1 MEKYRQEI
9 QKQIRGGAIIIALTI
24 ALFSTLHVFLYPKL
38 TNPATLKL
46 ISYLEGLIMGVVFVM
61 IIQIFIRRKAL
72 KDETS
77 LRKLYNEEHDE
88 RTQLIR
94 QKAGEPLMAITG
106 AIIMTAGA
114 VSAYFH
120 PIVSYSLMGAGLFV
134 ILIGILVKI
143 WVARKY

>member
-38 TNPATLKL
+38 TNPATVKL
-46 ISYLEGLIMGVVFVM
+46 ISYLEGLIMGVVFVL

-88 RTQLIR
+88 RTQFIR

-120 PIVSYSLMGAGLFV
+120 PIVSYTLMGAGLFV
-134 ILIGILVKI
+134 ILVGILVKI

>member
-9 QKQIRGGAIIIALTI
+9 QNQIRGGAIIIALTI

-46 ISYLEGLIMGVVFVM
+46 ILYLEGLIMGVVFVL

-120 PIVSYSLMGAGLFV
+120 PIVSYTLMGAGLFV
-134 ILIGILVKI
+134 ILVGIMVKI